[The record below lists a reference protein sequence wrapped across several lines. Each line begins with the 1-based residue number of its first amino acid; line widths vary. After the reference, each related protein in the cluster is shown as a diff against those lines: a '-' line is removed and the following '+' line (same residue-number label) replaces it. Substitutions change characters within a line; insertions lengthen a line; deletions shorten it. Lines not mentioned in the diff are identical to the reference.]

1 MPAAIARVATARPR
15 RSAIATLM
23 LVAVAVLA
31 LGISHVARRHQ
42 VIRLGYQLSE
52 QTVELRRL
60 EEENRRLRLERSM
73 LRHPDRIERYAQHL
87 GMIRPDPRQIR
98 VVAPS
103 ATTVAAQ

>member
-1 MPAAIARVATARPR
+1 M
-15 RSAIATLM
+15 
-23 LVAVAVLA
+23 
-31 LGISHVARRHQ
+31 
-42 VIRLGYQLSE
+42 
-52 QTVELRRL
+52 ELRRL